1 MPCKCSRQ
9 SIGATLPLRPIS
21 KRKDDLDHK
30 GLAGHGVGLFG
41 EEGWVQLAY
50 ALGRHGR
57 RKAQLRGLRTI
68 SAFLR
73 ELDGGDGPLS
83 IVACDRNSQAVP
95 FVKQNRLHGPG
106 LSVREDYGLA
116 DKLGL
121 GLLELAE
128 DRGRTD
134 LRSWHGVSPESEL
147 GTPGA

>member
-1 MPCKCSRQ
+1 MPCKCSRRQ
-9 SIGATLPLRPIS
+9 WRDAAATPNIET
-21 KRKDDLDHK
+21 KDDLDHK

-41 EEGWVQLAY
+41 EERWVQLAY
-50 ALGRHGR
+50 ALGR

-73 ELDGGDGPLS
+73 ELDGGDRPLS

-116 DKLGL
+116 DKLGPRL
-121 GLLELAE
+121 RCWSGHK
-128 DRGRTD
+128 TD
-134 LRSWHGVSPESEL
+134 PE
-147 GTPGA
+147 